1 MNLVSIVDP
10 SRLETEKRVGSV
22 KHALGT
28 IGVDL
33 TGILGRRMAGA
44 EGGRIEK
51 YGERCPLPRRKPSI
65 LCINV
70 CTAYSGRLQT
80 LSSISRGPA

>member
-33 TGILGRRMAGA
+33 TGILGGTH
-44 EGGRIEK
+44 GGR
-51 YGERCPLPRRKPSI
+51 RRRENREVWRGVSPS
-65 LCINV
+65 
-70 CTAYSGRLQT
+70 
-80 LSSISRGPA
+80 PP